1 MREIGATVF
10 AYHVQ
15 DPERYGV
22 VEFNKDGKIISLEE
36 KPTAPKSNYAVTGL
50 YFYDEH
56 APVYAKQ
63 LKPSHRGEI
72 EITDLNKIYLEN
84 RNSMLNE

>member
-10 AYHVQ
+10 AYYVQ

-22 VEFNKDGKIISLEE
+22 VEFNQDGKIISLEE

-50 YFYDEH
+50 
-56 APVYAKQ
+56 
-63 LKPSHRGEI
+63 
-72 EITDLNKIYLEN
+72 
-84 RNSMLNE
+84 